1 MMIPEIS
8 TDYGQIYMLVSIS
21 ETVAVL
27 LSYPIRLYIKRINA
41 AAFTVLTVLVLS
53 LPSSFTTVP
62 LWCRVDGQTCAS
74 KYLYYLALMVLFT
87 IFR

>member
-1 MMIPEIS
+1 
-8 TDYGQIYMLVSIS
+8 MLVSIS
-21 ETVAVL
+21 ETIAVL

-62 LWCRVDGQTCAS
+62 LWCREDGQTCSS
-74 KYLYYLALMVLFT
+74 KYLYYIALMVLLE